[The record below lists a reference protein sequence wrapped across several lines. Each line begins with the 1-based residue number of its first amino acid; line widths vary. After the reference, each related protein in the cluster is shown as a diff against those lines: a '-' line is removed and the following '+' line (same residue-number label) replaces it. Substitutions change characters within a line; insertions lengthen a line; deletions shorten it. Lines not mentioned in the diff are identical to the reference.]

1 MPNASFGVRSVAAL
15 PLHPAA
21 GVSPR
26 GGRVPPSPSPG
37 WISPPVRCSC
47 GRAGE
52 RLPLKCL
59 HFTRACLLLRGRG
72 WGLPAHPA
80 PWGGGFGGA
89 AGCQPHAAAPP
100 ASPLAPGKLRGPPG
114 LWGLGCGGVWGAGSA
129 PMDVG
134 GLWGGCGS
142 WAEPLGSCGRG
153 DNPGAVAVS
162 CCSSWHCR
170 GGWGRSWGCARS
182 LGLGVPG
189 GWGSLCHPHLAPGL
203 PGRILPSSTGSEQFL
218 GPLLSPGRVPA
229 GCPRPLRAV
238 QASPAS
244 LCSPAAP
251 RHAPRPPRGLVPA
264 TWVPPPCPQPR
275 RAPRGE
281 RRGKPAM
288 KSGQKNLGERL
299 PIKGLTPSEPGAP
312 LPPCPK
318 TAGAEARGE
327 CSGTGP

>member
-1 MPNASFGVRSVAAL
+1 MSALYPCLPPPAGPGLGAPGTSSTLGGGVWRGRWVSAARCSSPSL
-15 PLHPAA
+15 PLGSWEAERP
-21 GVSPR
+21 PR
-26 GGRVPPSPSPG
+26 AV
-37 WISPPVRCSC
+37 
-47 GRAGE
+47 
-52 RLPLKCL
+52 
-59 HFTRACLLLRGRG
+59 
-72 WGLPAHPA
+72 
-80 PWGGGFGGA
+80 
-89 AGCQPHAAAPP
+89 
-100 ASPLAPGKLRGPPG
+100 G

-251 RHAPRPPRGLVPA
+251 RHAPRPPRGLVPTA
-264 TWVPPPCPQPR
+264 RVPPVPPAPQS
-275 RAPRGE
+275 
-281 RRGKPAM
+281 PA
-288 KSGQKNLGERL
+288 G
-299 PIKGLTPSEPGAP
+299 
-312 LPPCPK
+312 
-318 TAGAEARGE
+318 
-327 CSGTGP
+327 